1 MAAIGKSKEVIKE
14 PSPLTTKRE
23 LTDLTAVAIALIHV
37 FTEDPITMENRD
49 KIATRYK
56 KPNGQ
61 PYSPAKLYNEFL
73 LIATEKEER
82 LRRKPTKTLLNHYI
96 RCINWLKSKGL
107 KTAQKAAISELKD
120 LQAKQVNV

>member
-37 FTEDPITMENRD
+37 FTKERITMENRD

-56 KPNGQ
+56 KPNGE

-73 LIATEKEER
+73 LIAEKKER
-82 LRRKPTKTLLNHYI
+82 LRQKPTKTLFNHYI

-107 KTAQKAAISELKD
+107 TTAQKAAISELKD
-120 LQAKQVNV
+120 LQTKQVNV